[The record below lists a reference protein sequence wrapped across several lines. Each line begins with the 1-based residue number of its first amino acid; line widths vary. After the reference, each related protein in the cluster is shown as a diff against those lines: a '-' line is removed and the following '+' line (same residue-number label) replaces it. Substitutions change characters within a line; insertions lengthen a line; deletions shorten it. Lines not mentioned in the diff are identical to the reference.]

1 MNICI
6 IGSGNISTN
15 LGFEL
20 KKLNFNINRICSRNE
35 ITGKNLAKKLESD
48 FTKNIVIPKKTDL
61 VIIGVPDDQI
71 QMVSKKIRS
80 KAVIHT
86 SGTKKINI
94 LKKCSNNY
102 GVVWPIQTFSKK
114 NVNFKK
120 TPICIETNNKKFEKV
135 LERIFIK
142 STKSI
147 YNINYETRKIIHL
160 AAVFSC
166 NFLNHLLYISNDLL
180 EKEKIDFSILKPI
193 IIETTRKAL
202 NNNNIKNNQTGPA
215 IRKDFKTIE
224 KHLRILSKTE
234 KNKYIDIY
242 KIITNSI
249 IASNESKL

>member
-15 LGFEL
+15 LGLEL

-35 ITGKNLAKKLESD
+35 ITGKKLAKKLEAD
-48 FTKNIVIPKKTDL
+48 YNKKIVIPKKTDL

-71 QMVSKKIRS
+71 QIVSKKIKS

-86 SGTKKINI
+86 SGTKKIDI
-94 LKKCSNNY
+94 LKKCSDNY

-120 TPICIETNNKKFEKV
+120 IPICIETNNKRFEKV
-135 LERIFIK
+135 LERIFKK

-147 YNINYETRKIIHL
+147 FNINYETRKIIHL

-166 NFLNHLLYISNDLL
+166 NFLNHLFCISNDIL

-202 NNNNIKNNQTGPA
+202 NSNIKKNQTGPA
-215 IRKDFKTIE
+215 VRKDFKTIE

-242 KIITNSI
+242 KTITNSI
-249 IASNESKL
+249 IFSDES